1 MSTDLPLTQH
11 VDTLYPVARVL
22 VGDAGASLL
31 VKHTFRRAASVPAAD
46 RPTDTEA
53 WLVDLL
59 LRIHNGDAALDEP
72 PAEDAPAESEAD
84 GDTAD
89 RPWRDQARARRSRP
103 TSPRPDAEFEDD
115 DSAVASRDR
124 DRLTGS
130 TRTPNP
136 PDTDSGADHDNAY
149 RDSAHGDSA
158 HGDSAR
164 SGDPRDSD
172 PREDDALDASGTASG
187 LSFRQEIART
197 VAKRAIPVALA
208 ACSEQERALLA
219 LHVTGPRLDTTLT
232 PIART
237 VADDIGAALDQA
249 YGQLRAALRD
259 VVTGPERM
267 LIDTALPDRAL
278 ESTLRT
284 HVTENYGPV
293 PARLRSDVAEIIV
306 QKSDSSRDTA
316 PADAPNSPS
325 PTAGENDRRV
335 QHLRRT
341 GAALLVLAVVG
352 GIAYAAAT
360 WLSSPETSKT
370 TPAVPSLMQ
379 FSVEQA
385 EAIRRIRDVNDPD
398 TAARTLRR
406 EFGRRISVPQI
417 DEARLAG
424 IASLS
429 LDTLSIPVL
438 VFVDSTDASAGAAS
452 EAGDEAGQAIP
463 GAIPAYVYSYA
474 LIDQIEVLARLDDD
488 LAERLDTADRVL
500 TRETDGRALFIW
512 RRGDDVFVAV
522 AGNGDALASR
532 IRP

>member
-46 RPTDTEA
+46 QPTDTEA
-53 WLVDLL
+53 WIVDLL

-103 TSPRPDAEFEDD
+103 TSPRPDAELEND
-115 DSAVASRDR
+115 DSA
-124 DRLTGS
+124 
-130 TRTPNP
+130 
-136 PDTDSGADHDNAY
+136 GA
-149 RDSAHGDSA
+149 
-158 HGDSAR
+158 
-164 SGDPRDSD
+164 
-172 PREDDALDASGTASG
+172 ASG

-197 VAKRAIPVALA
+197 VAERAIPVALA

-284 HVTENYGPV
+284 HVAENYGPV

-306 QKSDSSRDTA
+306 QTSDSSRDTA
-316 PADAPNSPS
+316 PADASNSTS

-360 WLSSPETSKT
+360 WLSSPEASKT
-370 TPAVPSLMQ
+370 TPVVPSLMQ
-379 FSVEQA
+379 FSVEQT

-406 EFGRRISVPQI
+406 EFGRRISIPQI

-452 EAGDEAGQAIP
+452 EADAEGGQAIP
-463 GAIPAYVYSYA
+463 GAIPTYVYSYA
-474 LIDQIEVLARLDDD
+474 LIDRIEVLARLDDD

-500 TRETDGRALFIW
+500 TRETDGRDLFIW